1 MSQILFAGFIASLV
15 WFFIGGILYTNPIV
29 AKIYKAAEVSPGL
42 KKWAS
47 IPKYLFLQYVGILI
61 QCLLWAIVFSFI
73 RPVLPADALS
83 AGVTFGLILVA
94 LIMIPRL
101 YDMWIQSTYPNNLL
115 VIEFI
120 NGTIGGLVIGVTL
133 GYLI

>member
-1 MSQILFAGFIASLV
+1 MTQTLTAGFIASLI

-29 AKIYKAAEVSPGL
+29 ARIYKAAEVSPGL

-61 QCLLWAIVFSFI
+61 QCLLWAVVFAFI
-73 RPVLPADALS
+73 RPVLLTDALS
-83 AGVTFGLILVA
+83 AGLTFGLILVA
-94 LIMIPRL
+94 LKMIPRL

-115 VIEFI
+115 IIEFI
-120 NGTIGGLVIGVTL
+120 NGTIGGVVIGVTL
-133 GYLI
+133 GWLV